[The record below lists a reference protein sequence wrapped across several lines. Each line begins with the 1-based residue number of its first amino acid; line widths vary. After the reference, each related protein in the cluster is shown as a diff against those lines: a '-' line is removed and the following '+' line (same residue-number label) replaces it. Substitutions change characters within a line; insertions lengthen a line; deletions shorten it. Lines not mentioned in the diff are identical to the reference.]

1 MLGSADA
8 FVGWMPDGL
17 LHRSVLLSLFV
28 QSNLSL
34 IHSRVY
40 PPYFRR
46 RSGKRC
52 DANPIQYAWQIR
64 RSRCN
69 ALLRKGVRWHHPK
82 RSRFRVVVQQVAH
95 VREEDL
101 VQSANDFVEDCTF
114 AVQFHRDYVCCCNGS
129 LVARL
134 GGCHRLPWSFK
145 LRRAQEH
152 LELRLE

>member
-8 FVGWMPDGL
+8 FVGWTPDGL

-82 RSRFRVVVQQVAH
+82 RSRFRVVVQQAAH
-95 VREEDL
+95 VLEEDL
-101 VQSANDFVEDCTF
+101 VQSANDSVEDCTF
-114 AVQFHRDYVCCCNGS
+114 AVHFHRDYVCAPMVLLRWFARCQTRRVSSLALVFQAPGS
-129 LVARL
+129 T
-134 GGCHRLPWSFK
+134 
-145 LRRAQEH
+145 RAP
-152 LELRLE
+152 